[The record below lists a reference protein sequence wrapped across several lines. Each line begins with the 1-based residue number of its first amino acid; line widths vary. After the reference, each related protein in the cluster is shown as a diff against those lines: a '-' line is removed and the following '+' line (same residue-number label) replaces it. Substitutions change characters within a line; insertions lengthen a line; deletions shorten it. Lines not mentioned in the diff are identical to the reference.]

1 MFTRVKLSNGLTIA
15 NFSSPHSFKFTTGE
29 ILEKCSPNW
38 SREMSLGIKESKKQ
52 MNLKNGTKSWTDVL
66 LTIDI
71 PKNVLY
77 NLATLVELESI
88 DIVIVPLM
96 VLNAIKSID
105 DDTWE
110 QENLKKILLSKCRT
124 VRIADRVTKEIY
136 PDKFCI

>member
-1 MFTRVKLSNGLTIA
+1 MFTRVKLSNGLTVA

-29 ILEKCSPNW
+29 ILKECNPKW

-52 MNLKNGTKSWTDVL
+52 MNLKDGTKSWTDVL

-105 DDTWE
+105 DDKWE
-110 QENLKKILLSKCRT
+110 QENLKKIILSKCRT